1 MKFLYIAYL
10 VCVSSLPT
18 SSLLEQ
24 HIKPTNQSAVG
35 SLFGLLGTS
44 LSTKA
49 DQGPIAH
56 DCNCGNRVDQW
67 ATGKQSVE
75 KCRAECL
82 KNENCLSF
90 GLWTNMDKGHCALF
104 DQICTHPC
112 PNPTSSSTGYR
123 NDVYNVNK
131 GDLDGGIIHAIDKI
145 NTRLDINEK
154 TLDYLFFTTE
164 QNKMKLRTIEDELN
178 KMK

>member
-1 MKFLYIAYL
+1 MG
-10 VCVSSLPT
+10 
-18 SSLLEQ
+18 
-24 HIKPTNQSAVG
+24 KPTNQSAVG

-44 LSTKA
+44 MSTKA

-82 KNENCLSF
+82 KNEYCLSF
-90 GLWTNMDKGHCALF
+90 GLWTKVDKGHCALF
-104 DQICTHPC
+104 DQICTDPC
-112 PNPTSSSTGYR
+112 PNPTSISTGYR

-131 GDLDGGIIHAIDKI
+131 GDLDGYISNDQINSRLVNLQDILVAVVNVLDTLPTRTMDNRPYWDII
-145 NTRLDINEK
+145 DIG
-154 TLDYLFFTTE
+154 LW
-164 QNKMKLRTIEDELN
+164 KMSL
-178 KMK
+178 